1 MRPSFALLIVV
12 LLSQVLRA
20 ADAIEL
26 RDLDGKPHRPLEAA
40 KDKKASVLIFIT
52 HDCPIANAFAP
63 EMRRIV
69 EAYEKKSVAFF
80 LVHVDPTLSSADAR
94 KHATDYSL
102 AGTILFDP
110 QHRLAKQVKATI
122 TPQAIVLSPEAGV
135 LYRGRIDDLYA
146 DLGKKRVEPTRR
158 DLREAL
164 DEILG
169 GRAVS
174 VPETKA
180 VGCLIPDVKPEKD

>member
-12 LLSQVLRA
+12 LLGQALGA
-20 ADAIEL
+20 EDAIEL
-26 RDLDGKPHRPLEAA
+26 RDLEGNVHRPLEAA
-40 KDKKASVLIFIT
+40 KDKKAVVLIFIT

-63 EMRRIV
+63 EIRRIV

-80 LVHVDPTLSSADAR
+80 LVHVDPALNSADAK
-94 KHATDYSL
+94 KHAADYSL
-102 AGTILFDP
+102 GGTILLDP
-110 QHRLAKQVKATI
+110 QHRLAKQVKATV
-122 TPQAIVLSPEAGV
+122 TPQAVALSQETKI

-174 VPETKA
+174 VPETRA
-180 VGCLIPDVKPEKD
+180 VGCLIPDLKPAKE